1 MGDQAMLTIEMD
13 NFDLGQICRSGQCF
27 RMEQIGENRY
37 RVIAGDM
44 YLELTQE
51 KGIVNF
57 FCPELD
63 FVVFWIRYFDLDC
76 DYGKYINRINPR
88 DKYLKA
94 AGEMGS
100 GIRILQQDLW
110 EVIISFLIS
119 QQNNIVRIRR
129 CIENI
134 CSRYGEEKITS
145 DGTKYHAFPV
155 DTHIRQA
162 LDAHYKRGFP
172 NRRYK
177 GMRGVM
183 QQYIFY

>member
-1 MGDQAMLTIEMD
+1 MLTIEMD

-110 EVIISFLIS
+110 EVIILSLFPSRIILPGSENVLKIS
-119 QQNNIVRIRR
+119 AGNLER
-129 CIENI
+129 
-134 CSRYGEEKITS
+134 
-145 DGTKYHAFPV
+145 
-155 DTHIRQA
+155 
-162 LDAHYKRGFP
+162 KR
-172 NRRYK
+172 
-177 GMRGVM
+177 
-183 QQYIFY
+183 

>member
-1 MGDQAMLTIEMD
+1 MLTIEMD

-57 FCPELD
+57 FCPDLA

-119 QQNNIVRIRR
+119 QQNKITRIKK

-134 CSRYGEEKITS
+134 CR
-145 DGTKYHAFPV
+145 
-155 DTHIRQA
+155 
-162 LDAHYKRGFP
+162 
-172 NRRYK
+172 
-177 GMRGVM
+177 
-183 QQYIFY
+183 